1 MENKENKKPAEAL
14 ADETLDDISGGAN
27 MGVLSTPGILSQEQM
42 DELVQKVTDPDAPKP
57 KLTSTLV

>member
-1 MENKENKKPAEAL
+1 MSEEKTKKEEKAL

-27 MGVLSTPGILSQEQM
+27 LGVLSTPGILSQEQM